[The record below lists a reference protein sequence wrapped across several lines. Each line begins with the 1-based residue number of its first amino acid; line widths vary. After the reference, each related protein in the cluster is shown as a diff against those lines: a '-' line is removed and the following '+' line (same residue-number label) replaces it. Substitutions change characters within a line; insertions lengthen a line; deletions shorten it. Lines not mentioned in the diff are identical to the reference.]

1 MAKEIGIFNHSASAG
16 RCPSTLRN
24 DLETRHLP
32 TPQTP
37 IHSGFGPASTAAEVI
52 GGIDLSGKTAIV
64 TGGYSGLG
72 RETVR
77 VFRAAG
83 ADVIVPARDVSRAGA
98 ALKDIA
104 GVEVWPMD
112 LLDPASIDVFAARFL
127 APGRPLDILVNNAG
141 IMALPELARDARG
154 HELQF
159 ATNHLGHFHL
169 AVRLWPALVQAKG
182 ARVISVSSMGHR
194 FSPVVFDDIDYE
206 RRPYDPWSAYGQS
219 KTANIL
225 FAVALDDRGAAQGV
239 RAFAVH
245 PGGILET
252 NLARHLPANAFK
264 DIGAVDAA
272 GKPIVD
278 PARGL
283 KSVEQGAATQVW
295 CAASPRLAGM
305 GGVYCENCEVSP
317 LRNDDPYF
325 DIGKSM
331 GETGVWPYAVDRAA
345 AARLWAVSEAMTG
358 VTFGE

>member
-1 MAKEIGIFNHSASAG
+1 MTNKIGIFNHSASADAS
-16 RCPSTLRN
+16 PSPCGN

-52 GGIDLSGKTAIV
+52 DGIDLSGKTAIV

-83 ADVIVPARDVSRAGA
+83 AHVIVPARDIPRATTELAGIA
-98 ALKDIA
+98 DI
-104 GVEVWPMD
+104 EVWPMD
-112 LLDPASIDVFAARFL
+112 LLDPASIDAFAERFL
-127 APGRPLDILVNNAG
+127 ATGQPLDILVDNAG
-141 IMALPELARDARG
+141 IMALPELTRDVSG

-159 ATNHLGHFHL
+159 ATNHLGHFRL
-169 AVRLWPALVQAKG
+169 AARLWPALVAANG

-194 FSPVVFDDIDYE
+194 FSPVIFDDIDYE

-219 KTANIL
+219 KTANVL
-225 FAVALDDRGAAQGV
+225 FAVALDDRGAASGI

-245 PGGILET
+245 PGGILDT
-252 NLARHLPANAFK
+252 NLARHLPADAFK
-264 DIGAVDAA
+264 ALDIFDAE
-272 GKPIVD
+272 GKPILD

-283 KSVEQGAATQVW
+283 KTVEQGAATQVW
-295 CAASPRLAGM
+295 CATSPRLAGM

-317 LRNDDPYF
+317 LRTGDAHF
-325 DIGKSM
+325 DVGRSL

-345 AARLWAVSEAMTG
+345 AEQLWAISETMTG
-358 VTFGE
+358 VRFEG